1 MVHRHQL
8 DGLPPEQAHAV
19 QLAAIEQHGGE
30 AVVVVH
36 RRDEP
41 AAAGEKAR
49 LAVQALRGVV
59 DHLEAAVGLALV
71 VGGEARHL
79 RVRDD
84 EAGVAHAERL
94 EHVLLEVGVELL
106 ARDDLDEMADHVGGH
121 GVVPARARRE
131 LQRQRGER
139 VDHVGERVAGLGAVA
154 HGELPVRRV
163 DVGALHEA
171 VGEAGGVAQQI
182 ADGHG
187 PRGGHGGE
195 DGVVA
200 SGEDAQILPRRDE
213 LVHRIVELKAPF
225 FVEHHEPDA
234 RDGLRHRVD
243 APDRVGGDGPAALD
257 LEVAE
262 RLTVDDL
269 AAPGHQ
275 GQGAGEL
282 AGVDVALPV
291 LADAGE
297 ALGRDSDLFGL
308 RGHGGSPGGRIR
320 LSETARSCLCRSGGR
335 RRAS

>member
-1 MVHRHQL
+1 M
-8 DGLPPEQAHAV
+8 P
-19 QLAAIEQHGGE
+19 GE
-30 AVVVVH
+30 NSS
-36 RRDEP
+36 
-41 AAAGEKAR
+41 GS
-49 LAVQALRGVV
+49 
-59 DHLEAAVGLALV
+59 
-71 VGGEARHL
+71 
-79 RVRDD
+79 
-84 EAGVAHAERL
+84 VASVSIMSA
-94 EHVLLEVGVELL
+94 
-106 ARDDLDEMADHVGGH
+106 
-121 GVVPARARRE
+121 
-131 LQRQRGER
+131 Q
-139 VDHVGERVAGLGAVA
+139 RVAGLGAVA
-154 HGELPVRRV
+154 HGQLPVRRV
-163 DVGALHEA
+163 DIGALHEA

-182 ADGHG
+182 AHGHG

-200 SGEDAQILPRRDE
+200 AGEDAQVLPRRDE
-213 LVHRIVELKAPF
+213 LVHRIVELKAPL

-297 ALGRDSDLFGL
+297 ALGRDSDFFGL
-308 RGHGGSPGGRIR
+308 RGHGGSPGGGFAQRN
-320 LSETARSCLCRSGGR
+320 
-335 RRAS
+335 RAIMSLP